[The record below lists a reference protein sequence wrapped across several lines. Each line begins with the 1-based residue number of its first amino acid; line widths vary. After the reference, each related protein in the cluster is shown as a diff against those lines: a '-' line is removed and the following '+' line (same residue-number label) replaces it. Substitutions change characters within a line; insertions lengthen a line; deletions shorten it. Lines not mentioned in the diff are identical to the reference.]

1 MMQPE
6 GGSGENT
13 ERFALSEL
21 RDRVDGD
28 DELMREVLA
37 VYLEDTPL
45 VLERLSEALEAGQPE
60 AAAKAA
66 HTLKGSSANVAAE
79 RLRSQA
85 YELEQKARAGDLEAA
100 RRLFSDLQ
108 SEFQELRNMLNQYL
122 A

>member
-6 GGSGENT
+6 GSSGENT

-28 DELMREVLA
+28 EELMREVLA

-45 VLERLSEALEAGQPE
+45 VLDRLSKALEGGQPE
-60 AAAKAA
+60 SAAKAA

-85 YELEQKARAGDLEAA
+85 YALEQKARAGDLEEA
-100 RRLFSDLQ
+100 RRLYTGLQ
-108 SEFQELRNMLNQYL
+108 SEFQALKNMLNQYL